1 MRTLSIRALVKRSV
15 KCAICRLI
23 PYDDFLL
30 FNLQMASEDLIQ
42 AAALGDEAKVDAII
56 KAGAVH
62 VDVVDKLGH
71 SALLAA
77 AVRLSLHVDSI
88 GPLPKINIFTTI
100 HQFTSFRAFSIIIVI
115 LWYLLRNLI

>member
-1 MRTLSIRALVKRSV
+1 MKRSV

-23 PYDDFLL
+23 PYNDFLL
-30 FNLQMASEDLIQ
+30 FNLQMASEELIQ
-42 AAALGDEAKVDAII
+42 AAALGDEAKVDAIL

-77 AVRLSLHVDSI
+77 AVRLSLHIDSI
-88 GPLPKINIFTTI
+88 GPLIFS
-100 HQFTSFRAFSIIIVI
+100 QLFTNLQPSQ
-115 LWYLLRNLI
+115 LLV